1 MNFGGCGLPLFSE
14 LAVSYPDVF
23 SVQNIIQ
30 LDSYDLYLFP

>member
-1 MNFGGCGLPLFSE
+1 MNFGGCSHALLFE